1 MRRRDFLAG
10 VSATGLL
17 AACGSKA
24 APPLP
29 PGTLSGASDTL
40 GHRLRKHEFP
50 APTETRRT
58 TVAIVGAGIGGLSAA
73 WKLARSGLDDFLLLE
88 LESEAG
94 GRN

>member
-29 PGTLSGASDTL
+29 PGTFSGANDLL
-40 GHRLRKHEFP
+40 GHRLRQPDFP
-50 APTETRRT
+50 APKQTRRT
-58 TVAIVGAGIGGLSAA
+58 TVAIVGGGIGGLSAA
-73 WKLARSGLDDFLLLE
+73 WKLARSGCDDFLLL
-88 LESEAG
+88 
-94 GRN
+94 